1 MLQNPCHPWHCK
13 REGPIACDG
22 RGRAER
28 DGSEAKTLNEKFEN
42 ELEEMSVVPEYAT
55 AFKLGLSKMFPI
67 LNKQNAE
74 AAKSIKFHITEKEK
88 GIEKVKYNLATAMNS
103 QIQEICFSQL
113 EKLEA
118 EKAEIE
124 QELEKSGIGL
134 LNLSKYIDYGVSLK
148 DNLLKMWKIAGLPHK
163 RSLQKVLF
171 PEGIYF
177 DKETEDIE
185 PVSRNEF
192 LFARCLNST
201 DYEEKEKGQ
210 TLNFEDLS
218 IWLPS

>member
-1 MLQNPCHPWHCK
+1 
-13 REGPIACDG
+13 
-22 RGRAER
+22 
-28 DGSEAKTLNEKFEN
+28 
-42 ELEEMSVVPEYAT
+42 MSVVPEYAT

-88 GIEKVKYNLATAMNS
+88 QIEQVKYNLATAMNS
-103 QIQEICFSQL
+103 QIQEICLSQL
-113 EKLEA
+113 EKLDA

-148 DNLLKMWKIAGLPHK
+148 DNLLKMWKIAGLSHK

-192 LFARCLNST
+192 LFARCLSST
-201 DYEEKEKGQ
+201 DYEEKENGQ

-218 IWLPS
+218 NWAPQLGLEPRTP